1 MKQKIVIILAIC
13 VSLLVGAGSTFMLMQ
28 DADSDEIY
36 LQPGIYG
43 LQLSELW
50 VTVANQTGIDN
61 STAILD
67 QLRIRTMQDG
77 SVKSLILEFYA
88 DNQDIHHWYHAELNP
103 TGAITWYQSL
113 TDDIPEGT
121 HPLNLFTEIEQI
133 SYRELIDKRAGLA
146 IEVDSQWGDLEYD
159 AGYGDLF
166 VLDNG
171 KLTPLKRAVFH
182 TDEPFY
188 DIFICSRAENESVM
202 GSGDPSSVKSESVI
216 IPQND
221 SQYSIIFTTQDLK
234 MAEIVEYYNESSQN
248 ARDKDQ
254 SSCSF
259 HSTGPA

>member
-13 VSLLVGAGSTFMLMQ
+13 VSLLVGAGSTFVLMQ

-50 VTVANQTGIDN
+50 ATVADQTGVDN

-77 SVKSLILEFYA
+77 SVELLIFEFYA
-88 DNQDIHHWYHAELNP
+88 DNQDIHHWHHAELSP

-133 SYRELIDKRAGLA
+133 PYRELIDEQAGVA
-146 IEVDSQWGDLEYD
+146 VEVDSQWGDLEYN

-166 VLDNG
+166 VLDKG
-171 KLTPLKRAVFH
+171 KLTLLKRAVFH
-182 TDEPFY
+182 TDKPFY
-188 DIFICSRAENESVM
+188 DIFICSRAENKSVM
-202 GSGDPSSVKSESVI
+202 GSEDHSSIKSESVI
-216 IPQND
+216 LPQND
-221 SQYSIIFTTQDLK
+221 SPCCIVFTAQDLK
-234 MAEIVEYYNESSQN
+234 MAEIVEYCNDSGQN
-248 ARDKDQ
+248 TSDDYHNFK
-254 SSCSF
+254 
-259 HSTGPA
+259 PVI